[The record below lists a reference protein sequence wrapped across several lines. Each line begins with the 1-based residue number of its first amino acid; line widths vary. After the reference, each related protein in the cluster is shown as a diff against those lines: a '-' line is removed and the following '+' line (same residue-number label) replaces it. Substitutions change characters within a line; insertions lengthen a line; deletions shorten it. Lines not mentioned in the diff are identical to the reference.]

1 MLTEDSVMIVDPPSL
16 IERRWSW
23 ISKHRFEIAEQNEGE
38 IFHFFFSYQLCLA
51 KLNSGIGRFKRPL
64 ALAWK

>member
-1 MLTEDSVMIVDPPSL
+1 MRWDFFFFGKMMRF
-16 IERRWSW
+16 ERRWSW